1 MEDSFEIVE
10 PEPVILHTPTLW
22 LIGQAFELLN
32 AASEA
37 AAVACA
43 HVVQLLKCRDD
54 ALDTLTKVL
63 RSSPAEDI
71 GLRWNALYLVGEIG
85 DRSAADLLYRVAVE
99 DIPKSCED
107 VKACESPRD
116 GEVLVRTMAVEA
128 LQRVAERDPEAGETM
143 LAVVAAQPTPPVL
156 IEAVKAAR
164 ALQLGDKA
172 AKRLRKEQQ
181 WMLDIKIQRVQ
192 EVMAKPERAD
202 DAAVGF
208 TPPGVRTARLAPA
221 ADCCTARVEG

>member
-116 GEVLVRTMAVEA
+116 GADDGGRGA
-128 LQRVAERDPEAGETM
+128 
-143 LAVVAAQPTPPVL
+143 
-156 IEAVKAAR
+156 AAR
-164 ALQLGDKA
+164 
-172 AKRLRKEQQ
+172 R
-181 WMLDIKIQRVQ
+181 
-192 EVMAKPERAD
+192 RAR
-202 DAAVGF
+202 
-208 TPPGVRTARLAPA
+208 PGGRRDHAGGRCRPTHPA
-221 ADCCTARVEG
+221 CPH